1 MRRELV
7 SWNTGLLR
15 PWRRFEREMENMM
28 ERFGG
33 PDFHVPFFE
42 EEFAPRMNVAETDT
56 DVEVTVDLPGMK
68 PEEFNVELKNG
79 ELWVTGERK
88 EEKEEK
94 GKTFRRVE
102 RHYGAFR
109 RVVTLPT
116 SVDEKKVKADYH
128 EGVLKVTL
136 PKSEAVKPKHIEV
149 KV

>member
-1 MRRELV
+1 MRSEIVPRT
-7 SWNTGLLR
+7 SGLLR
-15 PWRRFEREMENMM
+15 PWRRWERELEDLM
-28 ERFGG
+28 ERFTG
-33 PDFHVPFFE
+33 PDFRLPFGE
-42 EEFAPRMNVAETDT
+42 EEFAPRMNVAETDAQ
-56 DVEVTVDLPGMK
+56 VEVTVDLPGMK

-94 GKTFRRVE
+94 GKNVHRVE

-116 SVDEKKVKADYH
+116 PVDEKKVTADYH
-128 EGVLKVTL
+128 EGVLKITL

-149 KV
+149 KT